1 MGELVALLG
10 CRQSSLPMTYLGL
23 PLGAKFKDKAIW
35 NPILEKMEWRLAS
48 WKRLYLS
55 NGDKV
60 TLLKSTLSTLHTY
73 YLSLFPIP
81 VDIANRIEKLQR
93 DFLWGGIDE
102 SHKFN
107 LVNWAQVCS
116 PLKSGGL
123 GVRNLRKFNQTL
135 LNKWLWRYSTE
146 TNHLWWRVIEI
157 KYGNI
162 WGGWC
167 TKEVTAAYGV
177 SLWRTIWQGWTAFFK
192 SIIFKVGN
200 GNRIKLWHHLWCGG
214 CILREAFPELYS
226 FSCNKDSYLADVMS
240 FS

>member
-1 MGELVALLG
+1 M
-10 CRQSSLPMTYLGL
+10 
-23 PLGAKFKDKAIW
+23 
-35 NPILEKMEWRLAS
+35 
-48 WKRLYLS
+48 
-55 NGDKV
+55 
-60 TLLKSTLSTLHTY
+60 
-73 YLSLFPIP
+73 
-81 VDIANRIEKLQR
+81 DIANRIEKLQR

-123 GVRNLRKFNQTL
+123 GVWNLRKFNQTL
-135 LNKWLWRYSTE
+135 LSKWLWRYGTE

-177 SLWRTIWQGWTAFFK
+177 SLWRTI
-192 SIIFKVGN
+192 
-200 GNRIKLWHHLWCGG
+200 
-214 CILREAFPELYS
+214 
-226 FSCNKDSYLADVMS
+226 
-240 FS
+240 

>member
-1 MGELVALLG
+1 M
-10 CRQSSLPMTYLGL
+10 
-23 PLGAKFKDKAIW
+23 
-35 NPILEKMEWRLAS
+35 
-48 WKRLYLS
+48 YLS
-55 NGDKV
+55 KGGKV
-60 TLLKSTLSTLHTY
+60 TLLKSTLSTLPTY

-135 LNKWLWRYSTE
+135 LSKWLWRYGTE

-162 WGGWC
+162 WGGWR
-167 TKEVTAAYGV
+167 TKEITAAYGV
-177 SLWRTIWQGWTAFFK
+177 SLWRTI
-192 SIIFKVGN
+192 
-200 GNRIKLWHHLWCGG
+200 
-214 CILREAFPELYS
+214 
-226 FSCNKDSYLADVMS
+226 
-240 FS
+240 